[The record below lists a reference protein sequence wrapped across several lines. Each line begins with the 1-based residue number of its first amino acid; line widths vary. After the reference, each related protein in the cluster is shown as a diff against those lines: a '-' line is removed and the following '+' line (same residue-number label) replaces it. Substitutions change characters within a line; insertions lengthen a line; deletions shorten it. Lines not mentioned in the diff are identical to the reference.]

1 MSKQMSNCNSYYF
14 YILQLCKNCRHVHK
28 PNFLDLKKIKKNLY
42 RNNLKS
48 KIIMKKVFLF
58 NFCAVWKD
66 DRFSQILTDMWNQ
79 IQTF

>member
-1 MSKQMSNCNSYYF
+1 MQQFPCKRN
-14 YILQLCKNCRHVHK
+14 ILQLCKNYRHVHK
-28 PNFLDLKKIKKNLY
+28 TNFLDLKKIKKNLC

-66 DRFSQILTDMWNQ
+66 RFNQILADMWNQ
-79 IQTF
+79 IQTFW